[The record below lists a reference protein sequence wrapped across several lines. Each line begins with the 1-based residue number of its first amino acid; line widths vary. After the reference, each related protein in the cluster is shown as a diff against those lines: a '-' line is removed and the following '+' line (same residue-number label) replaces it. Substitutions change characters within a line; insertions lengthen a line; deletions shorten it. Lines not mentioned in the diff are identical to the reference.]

1 MAAAWLA
8 RARSYGL
15 SQDTRKPGDAP
26 GDDREGRRGV
36 QHRPPLSP
44 RPAQSTA
51 PMVRQR
57 VGVRGRAVRADPV
70 QAATPRQGPR
80 KVKSS
85 QALVIHRF
93 ITAIIATKKLSL
105 IVLIGSRDRGAIH
118 WTRHTK
124 RERAERRP
132 WKRHLLIYISR
143 LKTVCVRKAIAW

>member
-80 KVKSS
+80 RRKVKSS

-105 IVLIGSRDRGAIH
+105 IVLIGSRDRGAIQS
-118 WTRHTK
+118 TRHT
-124 RERAERRP
+124 
-132 WKRHLLIYISR
+132 
-143 LKTVCVRKAIAW
+143 